1 MSRRWRVMTRPRAKE
16 REVSAERPR
25 PRPCEPPGPPTIRPT
40 PASATTMAR
49 AVRPDTRS
57 CSAAQAISAAAMGET
72 ACMKSTFA
80 TVVWLRPTMKA
91 ADAVAHATA
100 TAIPVGPIEENARTT
115 PPRSENETYTSS
127 ASTAKNA
134 RPATCVAVPTEISRC
149 STPALDQASAARAT
163 GSARGGGRR
172 GRPSPPTRPRP
183 QSIRSSSGSR
193 CDCVPCTRAIPAKRC
208 RAVARAAGGT
218 AADRLRRDLQAR
230 GPGAQARG
238 RSGSAGP
245 AWPATRAREASPRPP
260 SNRDGSRRAQPA
272 RPGAPRPSTASTC
285 IRR

>member
-1 MSRRWRVMTRPRAKE
+1 MLGRSENANQTQRGPSTISSNVISATSAAGINRTPIIRKTKPSTIWPAPSATIRSRSRVPACKGCENGRNTTSTRSCERQRAGAIEMSRRWRVMTRPRAKE

-49 AVRPDTRS
+49 AIRPETAS
-57 CSAAQAISAAAMGET
+57 CRAAQAINAAAMGET

-115 PPRSENETYTSS
+115 PPRSVNETYTSS

-134 RPATCVAVPTEISRC
+134 RPATCVAVPTEISRWR
-149 STPALDQASAARAT
+149 TPALDQASAARPPR
-163 GSARGGGRR
+163 SARGGGRR
-172 GRPSPPTRPRP
+172 GRPSPPTRPRL
-183 QSIRSSSGSR
+183 QSSSS
-193 CDCVPCTRAIPAKRC
+193 
-208 RAVARAAGGT
+208 AR
-218 AADRLRRDLQAR
+218 
-230 GPGAQARG
+230 
-238 RSGSAGP
+238 
-245 AWPATRAREASPRPP
+245 
-260 SNRDGSRRAQPA
+260 
-272 RPGAPRPSTASTC
+272 
-285 IRR
+285 